1 MSESVSS
8 GLARLHVLLDPTLP
22 AYQQWP
28 TEALIWT
35 RASQWASCTETGN
48 TPIGRTETGSTETE
62 MKRRQEA
69 RSLRSDLAPTP
80 R

>member
-35 RASQWASCTETGN
+35 RASQWASCTETGR
-48 TPIGRTETGSTETE
+48 IRTETGSTEME
-62 MKRRQEA
+62 MKRREEA
-69 RSLRSDLAPTP
+69 RNLRSDLASTP

>member
-1 MSESVSS
+1 MRESVSS
-8 GLARLHVLLDPTLP
+8 ELARLHALLDPALP
-22 AYQQWP
+22 ACGQWP

-35 RASQWASCTETGN
+35 RASQWATC
-48 TPIGRTETGSTETE
+48 TETGSTPIGSTEAE

-69 RSLRSDLAPTP
+69 RNLRSDLAPMP

>member
-1 MSESVSS
+1 MHESASS

-35 RASQWASCTETGN
+35 RASMWAT
-48 TPIGRTETGSTETE
+48 RTETGSPQRGCAEVST
-62 MKRRQEA
+62 KREEA
-69 RSLRSDLAPTP
+69 RNSHSDLQSTP
-80 R
+80 G